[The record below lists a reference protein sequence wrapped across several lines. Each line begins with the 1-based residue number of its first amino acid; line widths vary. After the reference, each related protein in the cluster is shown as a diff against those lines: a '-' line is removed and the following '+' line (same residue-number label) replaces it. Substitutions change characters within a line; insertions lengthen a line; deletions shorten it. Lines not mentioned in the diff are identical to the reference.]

1 MIMVKPGMPYLDVVH
16 NVKKTVS
23 HLLAKSHD
31 LLYFSIQIIH

>member
-23 HLLAKSHD
+23 HLLSESYY
-31 LLYFSIQIIH
+31 LPYVSTQIIH